1 MKKNQKT
8 FKKINKKVLIIIIFT
23 LLIAICIFS
32 NNSYSNVKI
41 SYKTIFTSKGDTLWS
56 IAENEINNN
65 NYYSNEDIRKVVFE
79 LKKINNLDTNI
90 IPEGVEL
97 KIPIYK

>member
-1 MKKNQKT
+1 MKKKQKSL
-8 FKKINKKVLIIIIFT
+8 KNINKKTLIIIIFT
-23 LLIAICIFS
+23 LLIVICIFS
-32 NNSYSNVKI
+32 NNSYSNVKF

-90 IPEGVEL
+90 ISEGTEL

>member
-1 MKKNQKT
+1 MKKKQKSL
-8 FKKINKKVLIIIIFT
+8 KNINKKTLIIIILT
-23 LLIAICIFS
+23 LLIVICIFS
-32 NNSYSNVKI
+32 NNSYSNVKV

-90 IPEGVEL
+90 LSEGTEL

>member
-1 MKKNQKT
+1 MKKKQKSL
-8 FKKINKKVLIIIIFT
+8 KNINKKTLIIIIFT
-23 LLIAICIFS
+23 LLIVICIFS
-32 NNSYSNVKI
+32 NNSYSNVKV

-56 IAENEINNN
+56 IAENEISNN

-79 LKKINNLDTNI
+79 IKKINNLDTNI
-90 IPEGVEL
+90 ISEGTEL